1 MISLGDESV
10 LKRKLSLYE
19 SLGRGLPQHL
29 KLRLRILAVEEAQVE
44 TEVDY
49 SKALEVL
56 RSALSYQQGEGGAIG
71 LEDVNAVLTAIRNTE
86 DIGEYA
92 GGYLYIKSDRFTQL
106 TESLHVSRLRVL
118 RAMAGM
124 GLLRLSAGDG
134 PRFTYKYQRNTNGVK
149 NRCVAIKWEVVKD
162 GEA

>member
-1 MISLGDESV
+1 MIRLGDDSV
-10 LKRKLSLYE
+10 LKQKLSLYE

-29 KLRLRILAVEEAQVE
+29 KLKLRILAIEEAQAE
-44 TEVDY
+44 TYSDY

-56 RSALSYQQGEGGAIG
+56 RSALSYQQGGAIG
-71 LEDVNAVLTAIRNTE
+71 LEDVGAVLTAIRNTE

-92 GGYLYIKSDRFTQL
+92 GGYLYIISERFTQL
-106 TESLHVSRLRVL
+106 AEALHVSRLRVL

-134 PRFTYKYQRNTNGVK
+134 PRFTYQRNTNGVK
-149 NRCVAIKWEVVKD
+149 NRCVAIKWEAVTD
-162 GEA
+162 EGQ